1 MDFSRGWCSP
11 RRWRMNSEMYVKE
24 ASTRKVRQITEQ
36 LCGTDISAAQVSRIA
51 KLLDDEL
58 KTAAIR
64 AATRRS

>member
-1 MDFSRGWCSP
+1 
-11 RRWRMNSEMYVKE
+11 MYVKE
-24 ASTRKVRQITEQ
+24 ASTCKVRQITEQ
-36 LCGTDISAAQVSRIA
+36 LCGTGISAAQVSRIA

>member
-1 MDFSRGWCSP
+1 
-11 RRWRMNSEMYVKE
+11 MNSEIYVKE
-24 ASTRKVRQITEQ
+24 VSTRKVRQITEQ
-36 LCGTDISAAQVSRIA
+36 LCGTGISAAQVSRIA